1 MLPPRALTAQ
11 GRTASSHCALFSG
24 AWERHL
30 VSCSGFL
37 PLRLMFSFSQC
48 GFLLWC
54 MAPSPSNGAEFLYHR
69 IIRPFFL
76 KHEAQL
82 DSVVQDLKD
91 KAAETADTI
100 TKEGEQKA
108 LHWSQ
113 QVGGTA
119 LGSSFN
125 IRHLEETKINCKK
138 TV

>member
-1 MLPPRALTAQ
+1 
-11 GRTASSHCALFSG
+11 
-24 AWERHL
+24 
-30 VSCSGFL
+30 
-37 PLRLMFSFSQC
+37 
-48 GFLLWC
+48 

-108 LHWSQ
+108 LQWSQ
-113 QVGGTA
+113 QVGGNS
-119 LGSSFN
+119 LESSYYC
-125 IRHLEETKINCKK
+125 T
-138 TV
+138 

>member
-1 MLPPRALTAQ
+1 
-11 GRTASSHCALFSG
+11 
-24 AWERHL
+24 
-30 VSCSGFL
+30 
-37 PLRLMFSFSQC
+37 
-48 GFLLWC
+48 

-91 KAAETADTI
+91 KAAEAADAV

-113 QVGGTA
+113 QVGGVS
-119 LGSSFN
+119 LGCSYYC
-125 IRHLEETKINCKK
+125 T
-138 TV
+138 